1 MSAKDRMMNAIS
13 LKCEATRHLIEA
25 EVPET
30 ELIAEIIAQQKI
42 LVLLPHADESNIE
55 RWEKS
60 LNVKAVSVDL
70 EERRRYL
77 LTLISSKLKV
87 NTDTLA
93 ELSQR
98 FTGVQALVEVEKEPN
113 RNYFKN
119 GAVNFTQA
127 QRYYIINLYDIIDEL
142 IGEEVTLSF
151 DLKINPNGTERN
163 LIFYHYQ
170 NSGKAI
176 ELEGRDHVSIA
187 FSPTKQMQRFSFT
200 GVAVEK
206 PIPNNYHRGSMI
218 IYDPTGENFFTVD
231 NIKLEIGK
239 KDTGFIHAPTDVQYR
254 TREAKIIIK
263 FLGQLPQVSLN
274 RFTNYIK
281 TLIPAHLGV
290 QIGVSAPMTETMYL
304 YGYHGISVSTL
315 KFE

>member
-1 MSAKDRMMNAIS
+1 MSVKDRMMNAIS
-13 LKCEATRHLIEA
+13 LKCEATKHLIES
-25 EVPET
+25 EVPEA

-98 FTGVQALVEVEKEPN
+98 FTGVQALVTV
-113 RNYFKN
+113 
-119 GAVNFTQA
+119 G
-127 QRYYIINLYDIIDEL
+127 
-142 IGEEVTLSF
+142 
-151 DLKINPNGTERN
+151 
-163 LIFYHYQ
+163 
-170 NSGKAI
+170 
-176 ELEGRDHVSIA
+176 
-187 FSPTKQMQRFSFT
+187 
-200 GVAVEK
+200 
-206 PIPNNYHRGSMI
+206 GS
-218 IYDPTGENFFTVD
+218 TV
-231 NIKLEIGK
+231 K
-239 KDTGFIHAPTDVQYR
+239 VQ
-254 TREAKIIIK
+254 

-281 TLIPAHLGV
+281 ALIPAHLGV
-290 QIGVSAPMTETMYL
+290 NLSVSAPMSQEVYL
-304 YGYHGISVSTL
+304 YAFTGISVSAL

>member
-1 MSAKDRMMNAIS
+1 MSVKDRMLNAIS
-13 LKCEATRHLIEA
+13 LKCEATKHLIEA
-25 EVPET
+25 EVPES

-60 LNVKAVSVDL
+60 LNVKAVSVDI

-119 GAVNFTQA
+119 GAVNFTQG
-127 QRYYIINLYDIIDEL
+127 QRYYFIKLHDIIDSL
-142 IGEEVTLSF
+142 VGKVVTISF
-151 DLKINPNGTERN
+151 DLRINSTGVERDF
-163 LIFYHYQ
+163 LFYHYQ
-170 NSGKAI
+170 HSGLGIRLDDSNNPHKKVRPSK
-176 ELEGRDHVSIA
+176 EWQ
-187 FSPTKQMQRFSFT
+187 TFSFS
-200 GVAVEK
+200 GEVIRK
-206 PIPNNYHRGSMI
+206 PIPTNYHQGAMI
-218 IYDPTGENFFTVD
+218 IYDPKGDNSFSVN
-231 NIKLEIGK
+231 NIKIEIGEHN
-239 KDTGFIHAPTDVQYR
+239 TGFIHAPTDAQYR
-254 TREAKIIIK
+254 PKETKIIIK

-274 RFTNYIK
+274 RFTHYIK
-281 TLIPAHLGV
+281 ALIPAHLGV
-290 QIGVSAPMTETMYL
+290 NLSVSAPMSQEVYL
-304 YGYHGISVSTL
+304 YAFTGISVSAL